1 MVWGG
6 RGGLYSHFFAHTLV
20 RRWPSPAAVV
30 VRGREVTAPP
40 SLLRARADE
49 GKMTGW
55 RIQEGVS
62 TVPPF
67 NQTTKKYTLPTFM
80 HEHRHTHT
88 HTAACAQHI
97 LKAQM
102 EAWNDTIRRLM

>member
-1 MVWGG
+1 MVG
-6 RGGLYSHFFAHTLV
+6 RGEAGGGLYGLSHSFADTSV
-20 RRWPSPAAVV
+20 RRWPPSAAAV

-40 SLLRARADE
+40 SPLRARADE

-67 NQTTKKYTLPTFM
+67 NQTQKKKETQRTF
-80 HEHRHTHT
+80 TY
-88 HTAACAQHI
+88 
-97 LKAQM
+97 
-102 EAWNDTIRRLM
+102 

>member
-1 MVWGG
+1 MW
-6 RGGLYSHFFAHTLV
+6 GGLYSHSFADTLV
-20 RRWPSPAAVV
+20 RRWPPSATVV

-67 NQTTKKYTLPTFM
+67 NQPTKKCTLQTFIHM
-80 HEHRHTHT
+80 HRDARTHTTHT
-88 HTAACAQHI
+88 HACAQHI
-97 LKAQM
+97 LRVQPNA
-102 EAWNDTIRRLM
+102 